1 MLSVISRI
9 MMFYETDVL
18 EIKCDF
24 FLSNYRPSCQ
34 KRLTM
39 ALVAIYQQKES
50 ARIKKPLVFTCVA
63 FDVRFNT
70 MGMHPPPKKRARG
83 DEVGISRVEV

>member
-24 FLSNYRPSCQ
+24 FFISSSKLSKKTYDGLGCYLSAKGKCQ
-34 KRLTM
+34 N
-39 ALVAIYQQKES
+39 
-50 ARIKKPLVFTCVA
+50 KKSLVFTCAA

-70 MGMHPPPKKRARG
+70 MGMHPPPKKKARG